1 MENADQQTV
10 VGGGSDLRIGFIMDG
25 CILRKTQDGL
35 CFCFIVLL
43 IEISGGESLS
53 FSGLPATGSVTEN
66 SAYGT
71 VVHTFQV
78 NLTPY
83 FLPNISIPSGYPL
96 IVNSNPLTKAFRI
109 NTISSLLYQVVTTG
123 NPVLDYET
131 MPHAFELQILV
142 ADTAGAIDLQI
153 LTVQVL
159 DVNEP
164 PVFQGNLATQ
174 TVVVYILENTSPGL
188 IYQIHAADPEKTPS
202 REIKF
207 SLSPASPFF
216 AVSPTGTIS
225 ALKSFDFEKDP
236 TSYTLNVTITDH
248 LGVSVVRTLMVN
260 IINTNDEDP
269 YFTIKNNVFRIR
281 EEAPPGTFVA
291 NITATDPDGKDFIQ
305 SLRYSLGV
313 PEGTPNFYINPITG
327 MVLVA
332 GRIDRDASPIKTHPN
347 ISLTIH
353 VEDSLTHKGT
363 AITEIFV
370 MIDDINDN
378 PPTCGQYNH
387 WKIIS
392 EMDSPGLEIINLR
405 NDCKDIDTESPNYL
419 FNFTELSGV
428 GSNKF
433 TQDPPHSGIIKV
445 CLIGNVDFENTT
457 GGSVQRQYIL
467 NTVIRDVSWPYFSSE
482 YQLSFLPPFCPIFF
496 LEEEI
501 SLNGTC
507 HSVSSFMFFLL
518 AVFTELISI
527 YIEIQPKNE
536 FVPVFSRS
544 LYIFNVSE
552 LEPFGSSI
560 GGVLA
565 TDKDLPSTGISYS
578 ILYGESSEGV
588 ADLILIHPRSGILRN
603 AKRLD
608 YEENQRHFLMV
619 QASDND
625 SGIGTSSVIINVLEA
640 NDEPPNCTP
649 SSQLLN
655 MPVDLSLGII
665 YGFSISCVDRDSS
678 PRSFRYT
685 ITSGN
690 VNNHFTFSPNA
701 GSNISRLVFATPF
714 DYETGLDRVW
724 EYRLLVSVTDD
735 NLLSSTERAAVH
747 IRTGTVTLTIRVIP
761 DPTTVIPTTPGVT
774 IVTSKEN
781 VYASSAWYVPF
792 FIVLGSLLLLGLL
805 GYLAF
810 LLAKYLRAHCPPR
823 ADTKPLIFQL
833 TWRQQNSLKMLDR
846 SSGCVL
852 LSCSTLHPPPIDI
865 LLWPP
870 EWEMTN
876 LNPVF
881 DGEAIDP
888 VTGRLYE
895 YNSKSGARRWKDTSV
910 PSKTE
915 VKDPAVRVTTPPKS
929 HEGNRPKAEAN
940 TSGGKGDL
948 KQKLRPPKSGE
959 RNQPKAEA
967 ETGDSQGDLKQKKP
981 PKNDQTDDLFKI
993 EDETRRQNHIEPR
1006 ASDKTESF
1014 PNDNL
1019 KLQKPKEDPPGNRS
1033 SSTIPP
1039 RRSPIPS
1046 PKIYPKYQ
1054 NQS

>member
-1 MENADQQTV
+1 
-10 VGGGSDLRIGFIMDG
+10 
-25 CILRKTQDGL
+25 
-35 CFCFIVLL
+35 
-43 IEISGGESLS
+43 
-53 FSGLPATGSVTEN
+53 
-66 SAYGT
+66 
-71 VVHTFQV
+71 
-78 NLTPY
+78 
-83 FLPNISIPSGYPL
+83 
-96 IVNSNPLTKAFRI
+96 
-109 NTISSLLYQVVTTG
+109 
-123 NPVLDYET
+123 

-174 TVVVYILENTSPGL
+174 TVVVYILENTSAGP
-188 IYQIHAADPEKTPS
+188 IYQIHAGDPEKTPS

-216 AVSPTGTIS
+216 AVSPAGTIS

-236 TSYTLNVTITDH
+236 PSYTLNVTITDH

-260 IINTNDEDP
+260 IINTNDEAP
-269 YFTIKNNVFRIR
+269 YFTMIC
-281 EEAPPGTFVA
+281 EEAQPGTFVA
-291 NITATDPDGKDFIQ
+291 NVTATDPDGEDFIH

-313 PEGTPNFYINPITG
+313 PEGIPNFYINPITG

-353 VEDSLTHKGT
+353 VEDSLTHEGT
-363 AITEIFV
+363 VETEIFV

-378 PPTCGQYNH
+378 PPNCKQYNH
-387 WKIIS
+387 WRIIS
-392 EMDSPGLEIINLR
+392 ETDSPGLEIINLR
-405 NDCKDIDTESPNYL
+405 NDCEDIDTESPNYL

-433 TQDPPHSGIIKV
+433 TQDPPHSGIIK
-445 CLIGNVDFENTT
+445 LIGNVDFENKT

-467 NTVIRDVSWPYFSSE
+467 NTVIRDISWPYFSSE

-501 SLNGTC
+501 SLNGAC
-507 HSVSSFMFFLL
+507 RSVSSFMFFLL
-518 AVFTELISI
+518 AVFTELIFI
-527 YIEIQPKNE
+527 YIKIQPKNE
-536 FVPVFSRS
+536 FDPVFSRS

-552 LEPFGSSI
+552 LEPPRSSI

-565 TDKDLPSTGISYS
+565 TDEDLPSTGISYS

-588 ADLILIHPRSGILRN
+588 ADLLLIHPRSGILRN
-603 AKRLD
+603 TKRLD
-608 YEENQRHFLMV
+608 YEENQMHFLMV
-619 QASDND
+619 QASDNE
-625 SGIGTSSVIINVLEA
+625 GRIGTSSVIINVLEA

-665 YGFSISCVDRDSS
+665 NGFSISCVDRDSS

-714 DYETGLDRVW
+714 DYKTGLDRVW
-724 EYRLLVSVTDD
+724 EYHLLVSVTDD

-823 ADTKPLIFQL
+823 ADTKPLIDL
-833 TWRQQNSLKMLDR
+833 
-846 SSGCVL
+846 
-852 LSCSTLHPPPIDI
+852 
-865 LLWPP
+865 P
-870 EWEMTN
+870 EKNKVEKTKKEVIWEMTN

-910 PSKTE
+910 PSKIE

-948 KQKLRPPKSGE
+948 QQKLRPPKSGE

-981 PKNDQTDDLFKI
+981 PKNDQTDDLFKT

-1019 KLQKPKEDPPGNRS
+1019 KLQKPKEDPPSNRS
-1033 SSTIPP
+1033 SSTVPP

-1054 NQS
+1054 NQF